1 MDLKKVALMVLG
13 ILVLFIMTGVLVFFS
28 GILSSENEEEKIETR
43 FNVLEMGNAGN
54 YGYVVYDFSGEGNIT
69 LVSYRKEAA
78 REITVIRD
86 NEGIEME
93 NFDEFIEMLK
103 PLERYGYTIKISD
116 RRMLGDGVY
125 IIPTGAMPTYV
136 LDDLKNNVTNGV
148 VIYLGKKNFVLRG
161 GMQERDWYNELTPGH
176 RDRILIYEKTL
187 KEYMKSENYTIV
199 TDILENKWSIDS
211 KITYSIAGNGKKT
224 SKVPIKDGRYIRIIY
239 DLGTRIGLTDS
250 VALKPVSN
258 VLLPEPEN
266 KYPSQDS
273 VLVFRLNETDGIA
286 YFTVTKDGIELR
298 SKKLPTVVNGS
309 IFREVLEFDK
319 PGEYILRVVDNSG
332 TIASGVLHVNELK
345 IEHYGRTGYNN
356 YFRITVDGVPL
367 KSAEV
372 EANLENSTV
381 TKKFFVSEGE
391 LTIGAQLRKG
401 ENVFVMKIEGETIR
415 VPVNYEEEN
424 IFDVYVKYGIPGAL
438 LVLIVY
444 AGARFSR
451 KPVYILR
458 ATEGSKEIRKEIKI
472 KTGDLIEAFKN
483 IREDIKIGKN
493 PITVQEFEM
502 AIKRYV
508 TKGADVTDGNIEE
521 MLKHLVDR
529 GILESHRQYYQFTGE
544 GNVKEK
550 TLLRMIKEKLIENG
564 ISFKMSGK
572 RFITK
577 DYEIG
582 LFGEKFKNK
591 AIIVVDDEG
600 EIKKI
605 MESLDRNEKAKIRIK
620 EANGMLTFV
629 PIDKLDEML

>member
-1 MDLKKVALMVLG
+1 MDLKKVALMVFG
-13 ILVLFIMTGVLVFFS
+13 ILAFFVIAGVLVFFS
-28 GILSSENEEEKIETR
+28 GILTSGAEEEKAEAR

-93 NFDEFIEMLK
+93 KFDEFVEMLK
-103 PLERYGYTIKISD
+103 PLEKYGYVIKISNS
-116 RRMLGDGVY
+116 RMLGDGIYV
-125 IIPTGAMPTYV
+125 IPTGAMPTYV

-148 VIYLGKKNFVLRG
+148 VIYLGEKNLVLHG
-161 GMQERDWYNELTPGH
+161 GMKERDWYNELTPGQ
-176 RDRILIYEKTL
+176 RDRILTYEKTL
-187 KEYMKSENYTIV
+187 REYMEAGNYTIV
-199 TDILENKWSIDS
+199 TDILENKWSMDN
-211 KITYSIAGNGKKT
+211 KVTYSITGNGKRT
-224 SKVPIKDGRYIRIIY
+224 SKVPIKDGRYVRVIY

-258 VLLPEPEN
+258 VLLPEPES

-286 YFTVTKDGIELR
+286 YFTVTKDGVELE

-332 TIASGVLHVNELK
+332 TIASGMLHVNELK
-345 IEHYGRTGYNN
+345 VEHYGRTGYNN
-356 YFRITVDGVPL
+356 YFHVTVDGVPL

-381 TKKFFVSEGE
+381 TKKFFVSDGE
-391 LTIGAQLRKG
+391 LTIGAQLRNG
-401 ENVFVMKIEGETIR
+401 ENVFIMKIEGETVR
-415 VPVNYEEEN
+415 VPVIYEEEN

-438 LVLIVY
+438 LVLAVY
-444 AGARFSR
+444 VGARFSR
-451 KPVYILR
+451 KPVYVLR
-458 ATEGSKEIRKEIKI
+458 ATEGSKEIRREVKI
-472 KTGDLIEAFKN
+472 KTADLVEAFKN

-521 MLKHLVDR
+521 ILKRLVDR
-529 GILESHRQYYQFTGE
+529 GVLESHRQYYQFAGE

-550 TLLRMIKEKLIENG
+550 ALLRMIKEKLIENG
-564 ISFKMSGK
+564 ISFKTAGK

-591 AIIVVDDEG
+591 AIIVVDDES

-605 MESLDRNEKAKIRIK
+605 MDGLDPNEKAKIRIK